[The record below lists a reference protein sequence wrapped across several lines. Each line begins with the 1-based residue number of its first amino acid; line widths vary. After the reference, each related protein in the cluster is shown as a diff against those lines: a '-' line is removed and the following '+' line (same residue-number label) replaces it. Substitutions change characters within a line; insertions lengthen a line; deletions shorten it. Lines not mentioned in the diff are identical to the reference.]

1 MTETQKIEALTELLG
16 DVIHALNM
24 KQYEIEDPTAS
35 HYCEMEADDYHQKM
49 IDILHGVSDEQ
60 LAQESPQTLP

>member
-1 MTETQKIEALTELLG
+1 MTDAQKIEALTELLSN
-16 DVIHALNM
+16 VIHDLNM

-49 IDILHGVSDEQ
+49 IDILYGVTVEEV
-60 LAQESPQTLP
+60 AQG